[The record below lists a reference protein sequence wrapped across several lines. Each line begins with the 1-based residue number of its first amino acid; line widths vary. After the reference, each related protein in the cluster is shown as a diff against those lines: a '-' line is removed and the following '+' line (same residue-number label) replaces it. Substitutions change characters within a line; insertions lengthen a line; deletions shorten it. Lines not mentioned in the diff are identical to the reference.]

1 LGVWKNL
8 CRNFYPV
15 NSKERLNKAEFIFK
29 ISIEMAFSI
38 LAINQAGS
46 SNRMKHVLG
55 HLGDVS
61 GFHALNAVS
70 KFKSD
75 GVALADMQ
83 NVIGVYVGN
92 VDIYVLSVFSLDMT
106 IASLGIK
113 PLDGSCEHG
122 RPPFENQNGEFFSAE
137 YTAIRFD
144 NRYLYPYFSGV
155 CP

>member
-1 LGVWKNL
+1 MQD
-8 CRNFYPV
+8 FYPV
-15 NSKERLNKAEFIFK
+15 NSKERPNKAKFIFK
-29 ISIEMAFSI
+29 ISIEMAFSN
-38 LAINQAGS
+38 LAIKQTGL

-75 GVALADMQ
+75 RVPLADMQ

-92 VDIYVLSVFSLDMT
+92 VDIYVLSVFGLDMT

-122 RPPFENQNGEFFSAE
+122 RPPQNFEFFSAE
-137 YTAIRFD
+137 NTATRFD